1 VIDNALVESSFS
13 AIINAPV
20 TEQSVDR
27 PEVLCPQPQ
36 TFDSRR
42 KTLLLVMLSVI
53 AGSADA
59 GSLLGLGL
67 FSAHVTG
74 NMVILT
80 SRIVARQADN
90 ACLVLT
96 VPVFVLALVLTRLL
110 VAGLE
115 AREISSL
122 RTLLL
127 LQFVLLSGAFAFC
140 LASRN
145 QQDAGVRDIA
155 VAGQLCVAAMAV
167 QNALGQLS
175 FRGAPSTTVMTTNLA
190 GLIMVAGEALAVH
203 QPVKTAEAR
212 HRVKETLLV
221 ILGFV
226 AGVGLGAACFAI
238 AGRNS
243 LGLPTGLTLL
253 AFLMSLAAK
262 PVREK

>member
-1 VIDNALVESSFS
+1 
-13 AIINAPV
+13 
-20 TEQSVDR
+20 
-27 PEVLCPQPQ
+27 
-36 TFDSRR
+36 
-42 KTLLLVMLSVI
+42 MLSVI

-59 GSLLGLGL
+59 GSLLGMGL

-96 VPVFVLALVLTRLL
+96 VPVFVLALVVTRLL

-122 RTLLL
+122 RALLL
-127 LQFVLLSGAFAFC
+127 LQFVLLAGAFAFC
-140 LASRN
+140 LASDN
-145 QQDAGVRDIA
+145 QRDADVGSLA

-175 FRGAPSTTVMTTNLA
+175 LRGAPSTTVMTTNLA
-190 GLIMVAGEALAVH
+190 ALIMVAGEALAVH
-203 QPVKTAEAR
+203 YPVEAAVAR
-212 HRVKETLLV
+212 HQAKETLFV

-226 AGVGLGAACFAI
+226 AGVGLGTACFAVV
-238 AGRNS
+238 GRSS
-243 LGLPTGLTLL
+243 LGVPAGLTLL
-253 AFLMSLAAK
+253 AFLMSLADK
-262 PVREK
+262 PIRASDQHSNS